1 MDKITYAGESFLTG
15 SAIAHALLDYAQAL
29 AQTASSAM
37 VPIPTVD
44 EHGLQ
49 SQSEILLGPAS
60 QILSTSVASEL
71 TEVEDEA
78 LVVRLGHAA
87 ARLRKEGPV
96 ASRPQTDDA
105 VVAEEW
111 PEYEF

>member
-44 EHGLQ
+44 ERGLQ

-60 QILSTSVASEL
+60 QILSTTISTEMA
-71 TEVEDEA
+71 EVEDEA
-78 LVVRLGHAA
+78 LVTRLGHAA
-87 ARLRKEGPV
+87 DRLRQEGPP
-96 ASRPQTDDA
+96 SPRPQTDDSA
-105 VVAEEW
+105 VAEEW